1 MILIISILS
10 FFFIMTTNIKLL
22 RSESQFCIFNNEDF
36 NLFDINQFSYD
47 VISSFL
53 ENRNISE
60 TANIYNLEEDDIRS
74 LLDRIGYKSSPA
86 ISHEN
91 VSTKAIDRITL
102 HVSNDCNLRCK
113 YCYASGGAYGKSRE
127 LMTIET
133 AERFVD
139 YCCEN
144 FEKVR
149 NIVFFGGEPF
159 LNFPVIKLVC
169 EKFHKKLQNGEI
181 QYLPRF
187 GAITNGTIQSPKVL
201 SLIENYFS
209 FLTVSIDGPKDINDL
224 NRITDSGMGSFDRI
238 YNFIRQ
244 ISSFPNLN
252 ISIEATYTLQHI
264 QHGYTRD
271 MIREY
276 FIKEFNIKADV
287 VDEMSLD
294 NSNSVISELENPLE
308 SPWFD
313 SILKTIVCK
322 EHETKCQILRSIFAI
337 STSGDIYPCHM
348 NVGDGMKP
356 VTSIWSPKD
365 NLFHIIK
372 SSKLYSLKNN
382 KVCHTCWAKNI
393 CGGCARLS
401 FYDPEKKEYSHTPI
415 ESKCSDFKRIVE
427 SVLLKI
433 CEVRK
438 NSELWKDLLTRVNTS
453 NN

>member
-1 MILIISILS
+1 
-10 FFFIMTTNIKLL
+10 MTTNIKLL

-53 ENRNISE
+53 ENCNISE
-60 TANIYNLEEDDIRS
+60 TANIYNLEEGDIRS

-86 ISHEN
+86 VSHEN

-238 YNFIRQ
+238 YNFLRQ

-252 ISIEATYTLQHI
+252 ISIEATYILQHI

-294 NSNSVISELENPLE
+294 NSNSVISEL
-308 SPWFD
+308 
-313 SILKTIVCK
+313 
-322 EHETKCQILRSIFAI
+322 
-337 STSGDIYPCHM
+337 
-348 NVGDGMKP
+348 
-356 VTSIWSPKD
+356 
-365 NLFHIIK
+365 
-372 SSKLYSLKNN
+372 
-382 KVCHTCWAKNI
+382 
-393 CGGCARLS
+393 
-401 FYDPEKKEYSHTPI
+401 
-415 ESKCSDFKRIVE
+415 
-427 SVLLKI
+427 
-433 CEVRK
+433 
-438 NSELWKDLLTRVNTS
+438 
-453 NN
+453 